1 MRCAFFWKKPKYEFR
16 VGWAQGSLNFI
27 FSVTSVNLKYGDIF
41 FFPNKLKFHDSSNCT
56 KLLIREQKIIHKSVL
71 HINFTRLDVRIFYAF
86 EELSEVANY
95 ISSIFNY
102 NVQVFRNTRC
112 NTKRWFKL
120 IDESNIGSWKI
131 NEMLQPSIGTRKKWL
146 KVKYSG

>member
-1 MRCAFFWKKPKYEFR
+1 MYLHMQVIWRKTAGEREKSWLKNSFSALCILLKKPKYEFR

-27 FSVTSVNLKYGDIF
+27 FSITSVNLKYGDIF

-86 EELSEVANY
+86 EELSEVAN
-95 ISSIFNY
+95 I
-102 NVQVFRNTRC
+102 
-112 NTKRWFKL
+112 
-120 IDESNIGSWKI
+120 
-131 NEMLQPSIGTRKKWL
+131 M
-146 KVKYSG
+146 